1 MVRTQPPVPVQSPLH
16 PVNTR
21 PVAGAALSVTTV
33 PTGKA
38 LLQLGEQLMP
48 AGEDVT
54 VPLPVTVTRS
64 NGLNVATHDRLLVMT
79 TVTDCGP
86 PAQSPPQ
93 LPNSASSSATALSV
107 NDVPLG
113 NSSAHEPAFPTE
125 QLIRPGLDTT

>member
-1 MVRTQPPVPVQSPLH
+1 MVTTQSPVPVQSPLH

-21 PVAGAALSVTTV
+21 PAAGAALSVTTV

-64 NGLNVATHDRLLVMT
+64 SGLNVATHDRLLVMT
-79 TVTDCGP
+79 AVADCAP
-86 PAQSPPQ
+86 PAQSPAP
-93 LPNSASSSATALSV
+93 LANSALASATALSV
-107 NDVPLG
+107 TDVPLG
-113 NSSAHEPAFPTE
+113 NSSAHDPAFPTE